1 MERTPKEW
9 QSLVFN
15 FKLRI
20 AAIKELME
28 SEYGAVE
35 NEKTKIGEVGKT
47 NNASSSKPSV

>member
-9 QSLVFN
+9 QSLVLR
-15 FKLRI
+15 FKSRI

-35 NEKTKIGEVGKT
+35 NEKTKTREVGKT
-47 NNASSSKPSV
+47 NNPSSSKP